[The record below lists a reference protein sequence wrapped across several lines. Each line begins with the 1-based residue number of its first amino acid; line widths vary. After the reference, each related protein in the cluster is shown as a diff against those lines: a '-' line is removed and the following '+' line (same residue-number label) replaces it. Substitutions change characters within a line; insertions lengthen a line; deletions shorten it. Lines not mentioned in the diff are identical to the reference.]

1 LHNSNLGKV
10 RHSPRRLFDI
20 APWFLERFLKI
31 RRETTADNATAP
43 AMAPN
48 TMPTRAP
55 VLNLDF

>member
-1 LHNSNLGKV
+1 V